1 MNLTTEQLRAVACGA
16 VSVAE
21 EQDGVH
27 FYRFSQEQMEL
38 YKKEKA
44 DLYGRTLATAGVR
57 LRFRTDSEKLFLQI
71 HVTPQP
77 GTTRRFFGIDIFKNG
92 KCIDTVENYSE
103 ADLSGDYTAIQ
114 VPTGDFSKNVYL
126 GKGEKEICIYM
137 PWSMHTVIKTFALD
151 DGASVI
157 PVKPSK
163 KMLCFG
169 DSITQGYDALCPSNR
184 YTSQL
189 ADLLDAEEYNKA
201 IGAEV
206 FFPAL
211 AASKEDFVPEYITVA
226 YGTNDFFRSTRD
238 VFLKDCAEFY
248 QTLSRLYPESKI
260 FAITPIWRKDH
271 EMETDFSFFLV
282 KERIE
287 EVASQLPNVTVIDG
301 FDLVP
306 HDERYYSD
314 LRLHP
319 NDKGFNKYFKNLAK
333 HFK

>member
-1 MNLTTEQLRAVACGA
+1 MNLTTEQLRAVACGV

-27 FYRFSQEQMEL
+27 LYRFSQEQMEL

-44 DLYGRTLATAGVR
+44 DLYVKTLSTAGVR

-71 HVTPQP
+71 RVTPQP
-77 GTTRRFFGIDIFKNG
+77 GSRRFFGIDVLKNG
-92 KCIDTVENYSE
+92 KCIDTIENYSE
-103 ADLSGDYTAIQ
+103 TDLSGDYTTIQ
-114 VPTGDFSKNVYL
+114 VPAGDFSKNVYL

-137 PWSMHTVIKTFALD
+137 PWGMNTVIKAFALD

-157 PVKPSK
+157 PVKPAK

-169 DSITQGYDALCPSNR
+169 DSISQGYDALCPSNR

-189 ADLLDAEEYNKA
+189 ADMLDAEEYNKA

-211 AASKEDFVPEYITVA
+211 AASKEDFVPDYITVA
-226 YGTNDFFRSTRD
+226 YGTNDFSKSAYD

-248 QTLSRLYPESKI
+248 QTLSRLYPESRI

-271 EMETDFSFFLV
+271 EKKTDFHFFRV
-282 KERIE
+282 KEKIE
-287 EVASQLPNVTVIDG
+287 EVASQLSNVTVIDG

-319 NDKGFNKYFKNLAK
+319 NDNGFKKYFKNIAK
-333 HFK
+333 YFK